1 MDSTFEE
8 AAPLLVTERRT
19 VNRHR
24 VRESIRQMI
33 VGGKFKPGA
42 RLVQGKLAD
51 ELEVSR
57 GVVREAML
65 ELQAFGLVETVDN
78 RGAIV
83 SHLNKKG
90 LIEAYEI
97 REMLKALAAR
107 RCCERITM
115 HEVRELR
122 ELVEQIYH
130 LHGEGKR
137 VEGARLDHEFHSRLI
152 RIADHRVLERVSS
165 CFWML
170 GKVHTG
176 KGFNRQITRDAH
188 LKILQ
193 DIEAGDADAAERSMR
208 LHLQHGRN
216 RLIELFEDP
225 TFRLEWLAE

>member
-1 MDSTFEE
+1 MSLDLGTPDPSVSTEGR
-8 AAPLLVTERRT
+8 V

-33 VGGKFKPGA
+33 VGGKFNPGA
-42 RLVQGKLAD
+42 RLVQGKLAE
-51 ELEVSR
+51 ELDVSR

-83 SHLNKKG
+83 SRLDRNE
-90 LIEAYEI
+90 LVEAYEI
-97 REMLKALAAR
+97 REMLEALAAR
-107 RCCERITM
+107 RCCERITA
-115 HEVRELR
+115 RELR
-122 ELVEQIYH
+122 ELRELAEEIYH

-137 VEGARLDHEFHSRLI
+137 VEGARRDHEFHSRLI
-152 RIADHRVLERVSS
+152 RIADHRILERVSS

-176 KGFNRQITRDAH
+176 KGFDRQATRDAH
-188 LKILQ
+188 LRILQ

-208 LHLQHGRN
+208 LHIQYGKN
-216 RLIELFEDP
+216 RLQELLDSP
-225 TFRLEWLAE
+225 SFRLEWLD